1 VEIKGG
7 DPPAGA
13 SGCGS
18 ARKSG
23 VGGEERPW
31 EEEKDEPRGRD
42 REGRRMFDEDGEVEL
57 ASAISACVGVAE
69 GEGVCAGLSGDET
82 APVTVLAEADDAI
95 DGAGRGRS
103 GLVLIVC
110 ILCDGRV
117 INMCRQRRR
126 WAGVPSALHAL
137 CLTQPTGA

>member
-1 VEIKGG
+1 
-7 DPPAGA
+7 
-13 SGCGS
+13 
-18 ARKSG
+18 
-23 VGGEERPW
+23 
-31 EEEKDEPRGRD
+31 
-42 REGRRMFDEDGEVEL
+42 MFDEDGEVEL